1 MSKAIKYYYDFLSQP
16 SRALWIGMKM
26 SKTPFE
32 DCPVA
37 LRKRKNNNKLII
49 KPAYE
54 IFGKCVFQRSS

>member
-49 KPAYE
+49 KPAY
-54 IFGKCVFQRSS
+54 